1 MAVSLVYRDC
11 NFSANPLGACM
22 PKKEACVMC
31 EFLDV
36 VCGSQSAQNGHSEK
50 TGTQISKY

>member
-1 MAVSLVYRDC
+1 MAVTLAHRDC

-22 PKKEACVMC
+22 PNKEACVMY
-31 EFLDV
+31 ESLDV
-36 VCGSQSAQNGHSEK
+36 VCGSKSAQNGHSEK